1 MKTKHQDFEIVP
13 FPKMRRV
20 LSVMLRSAQRKN
32 MMHGLVEMD
41 ITIAHKYMREYKA
54 RTGVSLSLT
63 AFVVTCLAHAVDEN
77 KSVQAYRKGKNQLIL
92 FEDVDVTVQ
101 VERKVV
107 GQKEHAEAIV
117 STKSSQQNGHR
128 SVNDQ
133 ENYRVDTLFPYII
146 RAGNKKSFME
156 IHEEIRSAQKENIGS
171 TLKYRALKWTASLPI
186 FMIVIFWRMLWW
198 MISRYPRLQK
208 NYGGTVGVTAVG
220 MFGKGGGWGIPTAA
234 HTLDITI
241 GGIGEKPVVVDGN
254 LEIRE
259 YLNMTISMDHDVID
273 GAPATRFASRLKELI
288 EGGYG
293 LIDQDSVSKR
303 SNTSLMT
310 DGK

>member
-1 MKTKHQDFEIVP
+1 MNTKHQDFEIVP

-41 ITIAHKYMREYKA
+41 ITKAHKYMREYKA

-63 AFVVTCLAHAVDEN
+63 AFIVTCLAHAVDEN

-92 FEDVDVTVQ
+92 FEDVNVIVQ

-107 GQKEHAEAIV
+107 GQKERAEAKS
-117 STKSSQQNGHR
+117 STKSFQQNGHR
-128 SVNDQ
+128 FVNDQ

-156 IHEEIRSAQKENIGS
+156 IHEEIRAAQKENIEA
-171 TLKYRALKWTASLPI
+171 TLKYRALEWTASLPT
-186 FMIVIFWRMLWW
+186 FMIVFFWRMLWW
-198 MISRYPRLQK
+198 IISRYPRLQK
-208 NYGGTVGVTAVG
+208 NYGGTIGVTAVG
-220 MFGKGGGWGIPTAA
+220 MFGRGNGWGIPTAA

-241 GGIGEKPVVVDGN
+241 GGIGEKPIVMDGN
-254 LEIRE
+254 LGTRE
-259 YLNMTISMDHDVID
+259 YLNMTISIDHDIID

-288 EGGYG
+288 ESGYG
-293 LIDQDSVSKR
+293 LIDQDSVSRR
-303 SNTSLMT
+303 SNSIF
-310 DGK
+310 DD

>member
-1 MKTKHQDFEIVP
+1 MRKRYQDFEIVP

-41 ITIAHKYMREYKA
+41 ITKAHQYMREYKA

-63 AFVVTCLAHAVDEN
+63 AFIVTCLAHAVDEN
-77 KSVQAYRKGKNQLIL
+77 KAVQAYRKGKNQLVL

-107 GQKEHAEAIV
+107 GQKKPAESIS
-117 STKSSQQNGHR
+117 STKTSQLNGHS
-128 SVNDQ
+128 SVNGQ
-133 ENYRVDTLFPYII
+133 HNYRVDTLFPYII
-146 RAGNKKSFME
+146 KAGNKKSFME
-156 IHEEIRSAQKENIGS
+156 IHEEIRNAQKKNIEA
-171 TLKYRALKWTASLPI
+171 TLKYRALKWTASLPT
-186 FMIVIFWRMLWW
+186 FMIIFFWRMLWW

-208 NYGGTVGVTAVG
+208 NFGGTVGVTAVG
-220 MFGKGGGWGIPTAA
+220 MFGKGSGWGIPTAA

-241 GGIGEKPVVVDGN
+241 GGIGEKLVILDGN
-254 LEIRE
+254 LETRE
-259 YLNMTISMDHDVID
+259 FLNMTISMDHDIMD

-288 EGGYG
+288 ESGYG
-293 LIDQDSVSKR
+293 LIDQDSVSRR
-303 SNTSLMT
+303 SNSIT
-310 DGK
+310 DA